1 MDTKSTYDAMAGS
14 YLQGKTTTLFRTL
27 QNPII
32 CGYMEIARRDKE
44 YQQLNI
50 LIVGPGPQGNVEEW
64 INNVVMKDSRGNFIW
79 PFDEIEP
86 DKITYLDNSRVTLD
100 TCRRFVET
108 ETKKRTGKSGGQFI
122 LSSGENLVDYVDSN
136 QFDIVLGALCDHME
150 PRKFFRSS
158 YCVLKPG
165 GALIT
170 TYPADGLNRLVR
182 EQVYQIPPTY
192 TRFIVDGEVHLVPST
207 LMSTVNLW
215 SQYDQNGYVDK
226 EAVAAAAGKIK
237 VTDTIKQ
244 AAQMGNLDPQ
254 QAPLVVVGFGRKSFW
269 A

>member
-1 MDTKSTYDAMAGS
+1 MAGS
-14 YLQGKTTTLFRTL
+14 YLQGKTTTLFRTV

-32 CGYMEIARRDKE
+32 RGYMEIARRDKE

-64 INNVVMKDSRGNFIW
+64 INDVVMKDCIGNFIW

-100 TCRRFVET
+100 TCRRFVEI
-108 ETKKRTGKSGGQFI
+108 ETKKRTGKSGGKFI
-122 LSSGENLVDYVDSN
+122 LGSGENLVDYVEGN
-136 QFDIVLGALCDHME
+136 YFDIVLGALCDHMD
-150 PRKFFRSS
+150 PGKFFRSS
-158 YCVLKPG
+158 YTVLKPG

-170 TYPADGLNRLVR
+170 SYPADGLNRIVR
-182 EQVYQIPPTY
+182 EQIYQISPTC
-192 TRFIVDGEVHLVPST
+192 TRFIVDGEVRLAPST
-207 LMSTVNLW
+207 LMTTVSLW

-226 EAVAAAAGKIK
+226 EAVAVAADKIK
-237 VTDTIKQ
+237 ASDTIKQ
-244 AAQMGNLDPQ
+244 AAQIGNLDPQ
-254 QAPLVVVGFGRKSFW
+254 QDSLVVVGFGRKSLG